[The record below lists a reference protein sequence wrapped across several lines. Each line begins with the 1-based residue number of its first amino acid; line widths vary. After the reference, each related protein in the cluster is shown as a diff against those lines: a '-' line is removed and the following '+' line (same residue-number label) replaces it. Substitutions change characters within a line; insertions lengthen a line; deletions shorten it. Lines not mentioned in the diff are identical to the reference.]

1 MCRGGHSSHKH
12 PLQRSERLRHAAGIV
27 KHDLFTPG
35 GVLRYSLLRPRCPTT
50 IDQRRPLRD
59 AKLQTFEG
67 EIATVRVH
75 RADPA
80 DVVSVHRVRRRLKED
95 VVRSVREERLEVVCL
110 LASNLPPPSPLVHVV
125 RCRKRKRRG
134 LPFLP
139 ERCCAV
145 VRLAWARH
153 VVVPII
159 RSVGCMARQ
168 RLQIG
173 LRVGTWLRRESHSGC
188 T

>member
-35 GVLRYSLLRPRCPTT
+35 GVLRYSLLLPRCPTT

-80 DVVSVHRVRRRLKED
+80 DVVSVHRVCRRLEED

-110 LASNLPPPSPLVHVV
+110 LASTSSIAVGSRRQVSQEKTSRPPISSRAVL
-125 RCRKRKRRG
+125 CRR
-134 LPFLP
+134 PT
-139 ERCCAV
+139 C
-145 VRLAWARH
+145 
-153 VVVPII
+153 
-159 RSVGCMARQ
+159 VG
-168 RLQIG
+168 
-173 LRVGTWLRRESHSGC
+173 
-188 T
+188 